1 MLVKLTDTM
10 LDTDMINYIIE
21 DGSGIHIYTKDY
33 VKIGITREE
42 LELINRILN
51 K

>member
-10 LDTDMINYIIE
+10 LDTDMINYIVK
-21 DGSGIHIYTKDY
+21 SGAGTYIYTKDY
-33 VKIGITREE
+33 MKICVTPEE
-42 LELINRILN
+42 LEMIREIIY

>member
-10 LDTDMINYIIE
+10 LDTDMINYITN

-33 VKIGITREE
+33 VKIGITKEE
-42 LELINRILN
+42 LEIIREIIY